1 MTIPCDDDL
10 ALFQASTHIKIG
22 NGKNAMFWHDRWL
35 QGQALKDIAPNLFK
49 LAHFKKRT
57 MQKELQND
65 NWVYAVRH
73 ISTEVE
79 LREYINLWQFLK
91 GVILNMD
98 EKDEIL
104 WK

>member
-1 MTIPCDDDL
+1 
-10 ALFQASTHIKIG
+10 
-22 NGKNAMFWHDRWL
+22 
-35 QGQALKDIAPNLFK
+35 
-49 LAHFKKRT
+49 